1 MDNALASL
9 GLAQHY
15 TTNQIIGNLLLSI
28 FIGIAIAWIYKRTH
42 QGVSYSQSF
51 VVSLVLMTITTAA
64 AIMVIGNNLTRAFGL
79 IGAFSV
85 VRFRTAIKDTRDISF
100 VFFSLVEGL
109 AAGTGSYQIA
119 FLSLFMFTAVVYFLS
134 RSQFGKYSPYEF
146 LLSFHLPVKSK
157 AENTYLKL
165 FDKYISEYLLVSFR
179 SASKSTDIESAYSI
193 KLKNPNDYDALIKEL
208 KKLGLTHIEMLSSQS
223 DIDY

>member
-51 VVSLVLMTITTAA
+51 LISLVLMTVITAT

-85 VRFRTAIKDTRDISF
+85 VRFRTAIKDVRDIAF
-100 VFFSLVEGL
+100 VFFALVEGL
-109 AAGTGSYQIA
+109 ASGTGSFELAGIA
-119 FLSLFMFTAVVYFLS
+119 LIIFSLTAVFLVS
-134 RSQFGKYSPYEF
+134 SKFGKASGSEY
-146 LLSFHLPVKSK
+146 LLSFH
-157 AENTYLKL
+157 
-165 FDKYISEYLLVSFR
+165 
-179 SASKSTDIESAYSI
+179 
-193 KLKNPNDYDALIKEL
+193 
-208 KKLGLTHIEMLSSQS
+208 
-223 DIDY
+223 